1 MDPETANSLATH
13 GFLGSYT
20 VEMPTYTTSTVGSV
34 LLVTVTSNGSGGVE
48 HTLNGVI
55 GAIRTRLATLQS
67 GIQPANRIRLAVL
80 APAVSPTL
88 DGTHTVRS
96 LAIIAGFGL
105 VVALGVPWLLD
116 AQVSRHL
123 AARRYALDEDA
134 WGFSEDTMQE
144 GVPPGGRG

>member
-67 GIQPANRIRLAVL
+67 GIQPGEPDPPGR
-80 APAVSPTL
+80 
-88 DGTHTVRS
+88 
-96 LAIIAGFGL
+96 AGASGE
-105 VVALGVPWLLD
+105 
-116 AQVSRHL
+116 SNT
-123 AARRYALDEDA
+123 RRYAYGALA
-134 WGFSEDTMQE
+134 GHYRRIRA
-144 GVPPGGRG
+144 GGRARRAVAA